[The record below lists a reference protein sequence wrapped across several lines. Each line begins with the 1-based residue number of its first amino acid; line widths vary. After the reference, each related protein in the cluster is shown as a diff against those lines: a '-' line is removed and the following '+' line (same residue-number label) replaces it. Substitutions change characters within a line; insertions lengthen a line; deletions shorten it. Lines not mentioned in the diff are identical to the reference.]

1 MTSDMGLRERKKLR
15 TRQAISDAAIELF
28 LRRGY
33 DAVSVADVAAAAE
46 VSKPT
51 LFKYFRSKEE
61 LVLDRIDDHR
71 DEPARVVR
79 ERAAGESPLDALH
92 RHQRQL
98 LDDRDPVTGISD
110 DPRVVAFHRLLYTT
124 ESLANGLL
132 AYSVNGR
139 ELLRDALVEAVG
151 RGPHPLTA
159 ELVASQILTMSRLLS
174 AENWR
179 QIDAGRSTDEV
190 YPEAVTALDTAY
202 GLLRDGVAG
211 YCG

>member
-79 ERAAGESPLDALH
+79 ERPAGESPLDALH
-92 RHQRQL
+92 RHQRKL
-98 LDDRDPVTGISD
+98 LDERDPVTGIND
-110 DPRVVAFHRLLYTT
+110 NPRTVAFQRLLYTT
-124 ESLANGLL
+124 ESLTNGLL
-132 AYSVNGR
+132 AYSVSGR
-139 ELLRDALVEAVG
+139 DLLRDALVEAVG
-151 RGPHPLTA
+151 PGPHPLTA
-159 ELVASQILTMSRLLS
+159 ELVANQILTTSRLLS
-174 AENWR
+174 TQNWE
-179 QIDAGRSTDEV
+179 QINAGRSTEEV
-190 YPEAVTALDTAY
+190 YPEAVAALDAAY
-202 GLLRDGVAG
+202 ALLRGGVAD